1 MACETI
7 TGSVYEDSTFSLM
20 ARFEVDGANA
30 TQADCSSITIK
41 AWDMSDFGTQVL
53 SATLVVADVVFDAL
67 QTDGRWSEDST
78 GYNFRYDVADTV
90 CTVPG
95 ARYRFES
102 VVTTSGGK
110 LPPMV
115 WEVLCLKQGAVEMD
129 KSEAQTIVID
139 VATKRK
145 PRTRRELAAAVDV
158 LESVAQPVRTTKAE
172 KIPTREKKA

>member
-1 MACETI
+1 VLTFIVQVQGRQAFIQAARKQGRQGVNMTCETT

-115 WEVLCLKQGAVEMD
+115 WEVLCLE
-129 KSEAQTIVID
+129 
-139 VATKRK
+139 
-145 PRTRRELAAAVDV
+145 TR
-158 LESVAQPVRTTKAE
+158 SS
-172 KIPTREKKA
+172 